1 MPPLILISIIVFAL
15 LVVGLLIVAAVSL
28 RNANPSPE
36 FQGMHPQGYWV
47 GVGISIGAGFGVALG
62 LVLGNIALGIPIG
75 AAIGSVIGG
84 LWEQRN
90 KDKIR
95 PLTEQEKKVQIW
107 GVIVGIV
114 MLLIG
119 VGVFAA
125 LLFLRG
131 G

>member
-1 MPPLILISIIVFAL
+1 MPPFILISVIVFAL
-15 LVVGLLIVAAVSL
+15 LVVGLLIVAAMAL
-28 RNANPSPE
+28 RTSNPRPE

-47 GVGISIGAGFGVALG
+47 SMGISIGAGFGVALG
-62 LVLGNIALGIPIG
+62 LVLGNLALGIPIG
-75 AAIGSVIGG
+75 AAIGSVLGG
-84 LWEQRN
+84 VWEQRN

-95 PLTEQEKKVQIW
+95 PMTEQEKKIQQW
-107 GVIVGIV
+107 GVIFLIF